1 MSFSNVELFLG
12 CSQGSP
18 VCDVLLVSGVVL
30 HCVRGENGST
40 VALHPNFSSWKK
52 KKHRKPPTLP
62 FLSRQ
67 LYIEKTLTCFA
78 KFPPLCCSCIKSWS
92 RASSRWKEN
101 VTFADSCVEPLLQI
115 KETWIIIDV
124 SVTAVL
130 SISTVVRFKNRW
142 NEG

>member
-30 HCVRGENGST
+30 HCVRGKMA
-40 VALHPNFSSWKK
+40 ALLLCILIFLLEKK
-52 KKHRKPPTLP
+52 KKRRKPPTLP

-67 LYIEKTLTCFA
+67 LYIEKTSTCFA

-92 RASSRWKEN
+92 RASSQWKEN

-115 KETWIIIDV
+115 KETWIIKDV

-130 SISTVVRFKNRW
+130 SISIVVRLKNRW